1 MGKVLVF
8 GTINTDLVIYIDTLP
23 VPGETVSGGKFI
35 SFPGGKGANQA
46 VAAARAGARVEIYGC
61 IGDDAFGKKLKIN
74 LEKAGVSTQHIIVK
88 NGVNSGIA
96 QIMVDKN
103 GENMIAVA
111 PGAGALLNIKDIKL
125 PINST
130 KELIISLFQNEI
142 PQKSTEAII
151 HECKEHG
158 MVVLWNIA
166 PAGGVKP
173 SKKTLAA
180 VDFLICNQTE
190 LLALAGK
197 GRNEVLAR
205 KLLDWGVKNII
216 VTLGENGAL
225 FVTSREIFH
234 QPAFPVNVVDT
245 VGAGDCFC
253 GVFASSLSLG
263 MTVKES
269 LRRASAAAAI
279 STTRRGAQPSMP
291 FAADID
297 DFLFSRQ
304 Q

>member
-1 MGKVLVF
+1 MGKMLVF
-8 GTINTDLVIYIDTLP
+8 GTINTDLITYIDTLP

-46 VAAARAGARVEIYGC
+46 VAAARAGARVEMFGC

-74 LEKAGVSTQHIIVK
+74 LEKAGVFTQHVIVK
-88 NGVNSGIA
+88 NGITSGIA
-96 QIMVDKN
+96 QIMVDRN
-103 GENMIAVA
+103 GENIIAVA
-111 PGAGALLNIKDIKL
+111 PGAGALLNIKDIIL
-125 PINST
+125 PIYST
-130 KELIISLFQNEI
+130 KDLIISLFQNEI

-151 HECKEHG
+151 HECKERG

-173 SKKTLAA
+173 SKKTMTA

-216 VTLGENGAL
+216 VTLGEKGVL
-225 FVTSREIFH
+225 FVTSREIYH
-234 QPAFPVNVVDT
+234 QPVFPVKVVDT